1 MEKERLDILRT
12 LTLCI
17 AVTDMTY
24 SHVSLKFR
32 YLIFIEDLCHE
43 TITSETMKLTFRI
56 HTYDTASLLASMLK
70 GMKAIVSKIGRIRNS
85 IYTEN
90 TTLMMQTA
98 LAILIY
104 IITLTHSS
112 FNICSPANRGFCYSA
127 LKYATALSKSGCSR
141 PSSIMFL
148 NRLPS

>member
-1 MEKERLDILRT
+1 MKKERLDILRT

-24 SHVSLKFR
+24 SHVSLQFG

-104 IITLTHSS
+104 IITLC
-112 FNICSPANRGFCYSA
+112 ICN
-127 LKYATALSKSGCSR
+127 K
-141 PSSIMFL
+141 
-148 NRLPS
+148 